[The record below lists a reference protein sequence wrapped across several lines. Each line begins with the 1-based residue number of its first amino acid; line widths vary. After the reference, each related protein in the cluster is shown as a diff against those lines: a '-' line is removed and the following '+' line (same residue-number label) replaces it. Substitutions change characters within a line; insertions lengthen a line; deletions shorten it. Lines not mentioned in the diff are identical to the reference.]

1 MYFLF
6 SFFFNF
12 CFYVAFLLFCLLSPF
27 SFSLSFFLNHF
38 CWFVLFLCFILLLAL
53 CFDFVFWFCVFVSFL
68 PNWWISFLGSFVCLV
83 VLLLFDL
90 YGFVFAS
97 LVCVCFLV
105 SVFLILLFTI
115 CLGFC

>member
-1 MYFLF
+1 MCSSDLLLH
-6 SFFFNF
+6 SSVGLLLW
-12 CFYVAFLLFCLLSPF
+12 FYLL
-27 SFSLSFFLNHF
+27 
-38 CWFVLFLCFILLLAL
+38 VLCFVSSLLICL
-53 CFDFVFWFCVFVSFL
+53 
-68 PNWWISFLGSFVCLV
+68 ISFLGSFVCLV